1 LVNYVTSCNV
11 FQVTDLTDDHIL
23 ARKHLDV
30 VDVEELFQIA
40 KQTLSLDKKKRI
52 QLILSLDQHLVDISQ
67 KAWKKA
73 YKTKNQEDVMK
84 TIDSGGAH
92 HSLTAKDILRLSNY
106 AGSNW
111 LTDPTM
117 DLWFQILADQYP
129 GIKSARTQ
137 FVEGM
142 HNKLVDQQD
151 KKAVLSWKLKH
162 ESLFNA
168 GRFMI
173 PVPTGS
179 HWFLLIVTQN
189 HIEVYDSLAGKP
201 SFLIAQVAEDL
212 EKMFPDKRWGP
223 YAVTQRV
230 FHPEGGLWCP
240 QQGNL
245 YDCGVFTCFYALFLA
260 AGLPMTFSQAYVDTF
275 RMRMTAMLITYGDE
289 KAATVTSKA
298 SEVEELPAAEV
309 DPGADGGKKA
319 NIRGND
325 SGKAKEATITEVD
338 TLSSSS
344 SDEDFVVSNSQ
355 KVKNSPEARGGGSS
369 PGKKGGGK
377 KTEPPPPPP
386 PPRSQLTL
394 PTAAKTE
401 VYTEPLSKKAKISGK
416 GSGKAQEA
424 TKTEEGKGGGKK
436 ANTAPPP
443 PSSPPLE
450 NEDSRKSKRNRKS
463 KI

>member
-11 FQVTDLTDDHIL
+11 FQVPDLTDDHIL
-23 ARKHLDV
+23 ALKHQNV
-30 VDVEELFQIA
+30 VDVEDLLQIA
-40 KQTLSLDKKKRI
+40 KQTVSLEEKKKI
-52 QLILSLDQHLVDISQ
+52 QLILSLDQRLAKIS
-67 KAWKKA
+67 KETWKKA

-92 HSLTAKDILRLSNY
+92 HSLTAKDISRLSNY
-106 AGSNW
+106 TGSNW
-111 LTDPTM
+111 LTDPTI
-117 DLWFQILADQYP
+117 DLWCQILADHYT
-129 GIKSARTQ
+129 GIKLARTQ

-151 KKAVLSWKLKH
+151 KKAVSSWKQKH
-162 ESLFNA
+162 ESLFVT
-168 GRFMI
+168 GGFMI

-179 HWFLLIVTQN
+179 HWFLLHVTKN
-189 HIEVYDSLAGKP
+189 NIEVYDSLAGKP
-201 SFLIAQVAEDL
+201 SFLTAQVAEDL

-319 NIRGND
+319 
-325 SGKAKEATITEVD
+325 TITEVD

-344 SDEDFVVSNSQ
+344 SDEDFVESNSQ
-355 KVKNSPEARGGGSS
+355 IAKNSPEARGGGSS

-386 PPRSQLTL
+386 PPRTQLTL

-401 VYTEPLSKKAKISGK
+401 VVTEPVQKKAKFSGK
-416 GSGKAQEA
+416 GSGKAQVA
-424 TKTEEGKGGGKK
+424 TKTEE
-436 ANTAPPP
+436 
-443 PSSPPLE
+443 
-450 NEDSRKSKRNRKS
+450 EDSRKSKRNRKS

>member
-11 FQVTDLTDDHIL
+11 FQGTDLTDDHIL
-23 ARKHLDV
+23 ALEHLDV
-30 VDVEELFQIA
+30 VDVEDLLQIA
-40 KQTLSLDKKKRI
+40 KQTVSLEKKKRI
-52 QLILSLDQHLVDISQ
+52 QLILSLDQDLVDIS
-67 KAWKKA
+67 KETWKKA

-92 HSLTAKDILRLSNY
+92 HSLTAKDISRLSNY

-129 GIKSARTQ
+129 GIKLARTQ

-151 KKAVLSWKLKH
+151 KKAVKSWKLKH

-179 HWFLLIVTQN
+179 HWFLLCVTKN

-201 SFLIAQVAEDL
+201 SFLTAQVAEDL

-223 YAVTQRV
+223 YAITQRV

-289 KAATVTSKA
+289 
-298 SEVEELPAAEV
+298 
-309 DPGADGGKKA
+309 
-319 NIRGND
+319 
-325 SGKAKEATITEVD
+325 
-338 TLSSSS
+338 
-344 SDEDFVVSNSQ
+344 
-355 KVKNSPEARGGGSS
+355 
-369 PGKKGGGK
+369 